1 MLLERTCTI
10 TGHSSPRCWANGGA
24 CTDVGQAFQPDVGLE
39 SPTYL
44 ISSRREKSFR
54 NRRLGWLL
62 HFVAVL
68 AIVIPGSIAR
78 AQDEDAPEENQNA
91 QAAVK
96 MRGVMV
102 QPTANV
108 EQVDQWIFGR
118 FGGSG
123 GARTKLDSSLKLR
136 IEDLNRSCHISDLQK
151 KKLLLAGRGD
161 VKRFFDKIEEVKRKF
176 QNGQNDPN
184 ANIWQDIQP
193 LQIELNTGL
202 FGDDSIYKKTISKTL
217 DGDQISQYECLQRER
232 RMVRYK
238 ATIEWFV
245 VHLDKGLGFTDD
257 QRQRLVELLVNESR
271 PPKKF
276 GQGDY
281 WYLMLQSS
289 LVPEAKLKPIFDVPQ
304 WRLFSRQFAQARGME
319 RWLKSNGVIPDN
331 EKENEGVQAATT
343 RRLPLAPVPVHVET
357 KKAAGPK

>member
-10 TGHSSPRCWANGGA
+10 TGHSSPRCWAHDDA
-24 CTDVGQAFQPDVGLE
+24 RPDVGQAFQPDVGLE

-44 ISSRREKSFR
+44 ISSRRERSFR
-54 NRRLGWLL
+54 DRQLGWLL

-68 AIVIPGSIAR
+68 AIVIPGSTAR
-78 AQDEDAPEENQNA
+78 AQDDDEPEENQKA
-91 QAAVK
+91 QAAAK

-102 QPTANV
+102 QQMANV
-108 EQVDQWIFGR
+108 EQVDQWVFGR

-123 GARTKLDSSLKLR
+123 GARNKLDSSLKLR
-136 IEDLNRSCHISDLQK
+136 IEDLDRSCHISDLQK

-184 ANIWQDIQP
+184 ANIWQEIQP
-193 LQIELNTGL
+193 LQLELNTGL
-202 FGDDSIYKKTISKTL
+202 FGDDSIYYKTIRRTL
-217 DGDQISQYECLQRER
+217 DGDQISGYECLLRER
-232 RMVRYK
+232 KMVRYK
-238 ATIEWFV
+238 ATVEWFV
-245 VHLDKGLGFTDD
+245 VHLDKALGFSDD

-281 WYLMLQSS
+281 WYLMLQTA
-289 LVPEAKLKPIFDVPQ
+289 LVPESKLKPVLDAPQ
-304 WRLFSRQFAQARGME
+304 WRLLSRQFDQAKRME
-319 RWLKSNGVIPDN
+319 PWLKSNGVIPDN
-331 EKENEGVQAATT
+331 EKGNEGVQAATT
-343 RRLPLAPVPVHVET
+343 RRPLNVYGPPNADT